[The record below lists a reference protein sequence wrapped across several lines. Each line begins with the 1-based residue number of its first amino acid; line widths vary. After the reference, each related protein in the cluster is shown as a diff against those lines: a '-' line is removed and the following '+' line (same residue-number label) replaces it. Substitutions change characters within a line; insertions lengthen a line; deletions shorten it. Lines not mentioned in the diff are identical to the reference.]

1 MAWTDCAE
9 LATAIPQ
16 IEVILNHVLKG
27 CSLRA
32 QVSWIIPTQISI
44 ALTISP
50 HSLSP
55 SLTSPLLLC
64 LTGKLPS
71 YWSPP
76 PNLQTPTPSSDPGIR
91 AVTKPVGKGKEDTPH
106 WVQLGFEKVKHFSS
120 TKFQPGQQR
129 GDSVLRPPRV
139 HLIRRSVPSPSSFL
153 PILHSHCLSVSL
165 QGLSYL
171 INFKHCCQQFLLPSL
186 TLKGYRIHI
195 FENDTQQGWRA
206 KVQKGW
212 RGIAG

>member
-1 MAWTDCAE
+1 MVWTGCAE

-16 IEVILNHVLKG
+16 IKVILNHVLKG
-27 CSLRA
+27 WSLRV

-76 PNLQTPTPSSDPGIR
+76 NLQTPTPSSGPGVR
-91 AVTKPVGKGKEDTPH
+91 AVAKPVGKGKEDTPH

-129 GDSVLRPPRV
+129 GDSVLRPPS
-139 HLIRRSVPSPSSFL
+139 HSPDQKVSPITIVLLAHFALSL
-153 PILHSHCLSVSL
+153 PFSKSTGAQLSH
-165 QGLSYL
+165 
-171 INFKHCCQQFLLPSL
+171 
-186 TLKGYRIHI
+186 
-195 FENDTQQGWRA
+195 
-206 KVQKGW
+206 
-212 RGIAG
+212 